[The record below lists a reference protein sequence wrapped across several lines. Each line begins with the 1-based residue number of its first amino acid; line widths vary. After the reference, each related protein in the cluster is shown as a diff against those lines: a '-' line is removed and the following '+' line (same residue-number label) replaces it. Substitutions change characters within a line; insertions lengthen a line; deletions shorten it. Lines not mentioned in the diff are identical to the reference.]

1 MTVVRESETMSGCKT
16 VTCVFWMHEN
26 EGIVG
31 LCLVQQL
38 VKRAV
43 VKRPLLEAET

>member
-1 MTVVRESETMSGCKT
+1 
-16 VTCVFWMHEN
+16 
-26 EGIVG
+26 VG

-43 VKRPLLEAET
+43 VKRPLLEAETGGWCWEIHRVRKGGFGENFLWCG